1 VLLDRIAETVGDL
14 VDRPLE
20 ARITERLD
28 LPAVAADKVV
38 VMVAVGLGRLIARD
52 AVAGIDALHEPQ
64 VGQGLEGAIDGC
76 DSDRAPRPAER
87 VEDLLRAHAAV
98 LAAEQLDDRMPCS
111 APAVAGLGQGIERVT
126 SPPHIPH
133 CIVPSMI
140 SRIVLILLV
149 AVAAVGCGARS
160 SAAPNRT
167 SVVAAFYPLAYAAER
182 IDGKDVQVKNLTPP
196 GAEPHDFELAPRS
209 VADLQR
215 AEVILYLG
223 HGFQPAV
230 SAAVKDARG
239 TVVDLLAGLPL
250 RPNTSGEEG
259 LSADPHVWLD
269 PILFGR
275 MVERIATILHAPG
288 RDEALL
294 ADLRRL
300 DRAYRTGL
308 AHCARR
314 EIVTSHA
321 AFGYLAQRYD
331 LTEVAITGLE
341 PEAEPSAKDLAE
353 VVKVLRRTHAT
364 TVFFETLVSP
374 RLAKTVA
381 REVGARTAVLNPIEG
396 LTPAEQARGANYLS
410 VMKQNLAT
418 LRRALGCR

>member
-1 VLLDRIAETVGDL
+1 
-14 VDRPLE
+14 
-20 ARITERLD
+20 
-28 LPAVAADKVV
+28 
-38 VMVAVGLGRLIARD
+38 
-52 AVAGIDALHEPQ
+52 
-64 VGQGLEGAIDGC
+64 
-76 DSDRAPRPAER
+76 
-87 VEDLLRAHAAV
+87 
-98 LAAEQLDDRMPCS
+98 
-111 APAVAGLGQGIERVT
+111 
-126 SPPHIPH
+126 
-133 CIVPSMI
+133 MI
-140 SRIVLILLV
+140 SRIVLILLLV
-149 AVAAVGCGARS
+149 VTAVGCGAGS

-182 IDGKDVQVKNLTPP
+182 VGGEAVQVENLTPP
-196 GAEPHDFELAPRS
+196 GAEPHDFELAPSS
-209 VADLQR
+209 VAELDQ
-215 AEVILYLG
+215 ADVVLYLG

-250 RPNTSGEEG
+250 RPNTTGEQG

-269 PILFGR
+269 PILFSR
-275 MVERIATILHAPG
+275 MVERIGTVLHAPG
-288 RDEALL
+288 RAEALV

-308 AHCARR
+308 AQCARR

-331 LTEVAITGLE
+331 LTQVSITGLE
-341 PEAEPSAKDLAE
+341 PEAEPSAKDLAG
-353 VVKVLRRTHAT
+353 VVKLLRRTHAT

-374 RLAKTVA
+374 RLAETVA

-396 LTPAEQARGANYLS
+396 LTPAQQARGADYLS
-410 VMKQNLAT
+410 VMRQNLVA